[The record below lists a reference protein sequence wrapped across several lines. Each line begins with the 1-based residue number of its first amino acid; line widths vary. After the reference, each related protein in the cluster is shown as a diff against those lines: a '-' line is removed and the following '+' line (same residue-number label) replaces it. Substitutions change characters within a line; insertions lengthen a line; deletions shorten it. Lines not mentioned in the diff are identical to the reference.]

1 MCASCVR
8 HIFIIIAYLQ
18 ATSLEGE
25 GAVYFCRQNGV
36 DCLEFMT
43 RSRGCCTAEGLYHGI
58 KGAHNFSLVNKLW
71 EKTVIQILR
80 GFIYEIQ
87 N

>member
-18 ATSLEGE
+18 ATSLGGE
-25 GAVYFCRQNGV
+25 AEVDFCRQNGV

-58 KGAHNFSLVNKLW
+58 KGAHNLSLVKLW

-80 GFIYEIQ
+80 GFIYE
-87 N
+87 